1 MQVQSLRV
9 KLIIVPLRVV
19 TGGWCVGVKRP
30 DQKDL
35 NDEWDSFEFF
45 VEQVSHAEMDF
56 WKWKAL
62 RSNATLSVWMIR
74 AKNSEND
81 SVLTQSK
88 KRKRFDH
95 PLVL

>member
-56 WKWKAL
+56 WKWKAT

-74 AKNSEND
+74 AKIPIQFWLSFYVKD
-81 SVLTQSK
+81 GLTT
-88 KRKRFDH
+88 
-95 PLVL
+95 LVEP